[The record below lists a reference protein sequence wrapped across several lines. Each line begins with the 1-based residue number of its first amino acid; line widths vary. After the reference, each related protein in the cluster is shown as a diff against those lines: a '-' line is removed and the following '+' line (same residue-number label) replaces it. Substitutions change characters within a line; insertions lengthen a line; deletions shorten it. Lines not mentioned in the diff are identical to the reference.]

1 LNITTS
7 SSLALGL
14 NVPVL
19 VLVFVKSQLAESV
32 IFEASVA
39 DINVYPAGGKYCVKL
54 GLNVVLLPSPV
65 KEAVCVDVCKVP
77 EQVCANMR
85 EERRLRAPV
94 SNMTMNGVV
103 KNTPD
108 NWILRGFILGTNCLG
123 DSANIT
129 T

>member
-19 VLVFVKSQLAESV
+19 VLVFVRSQVAESV

-54 GLNVVLLPSPV
+54 GLNVVLLPSPE
-65 KEAVCVDVCKVP
+65 KLAVCVDVCKVP
-77 EQVCANMR
+77 EQDCANMR
-85 EERRLRAPV
+85 DGRRHWAPI
-94 SNMTMNGVV
+94 NIRMNGVI

-108 NWILRGFILGTNCLG
+108 DWILRGFI
-123 DSANIT
+123 
-129 T
+129 